1 MSAGGSSKVSGS
13 KLVRRLMA
21 VVYLGLFAAVALVW
35 RSPSMSHW
43 LDPVVLSQLGR
54 DLLASPLG
62 PLAVLGGYVLA
73 VVLAM
78 PILLMIS
85 VGTLVFGPWLGM
97 VYSLVGMLSGAV
109 VTYGVGRLSGAYLL
123 DRFGDPQV
131 QHLASRLKDRSLL
144 AIIFLRAFPVAPF
157 LVINVTAGALRVRF
171 RDYVLGTVL
180 GVLPGTILLSLFMD
194 RLVAAWRNPGM
205 GTYVG
210 VALFLVA
217 LVTAARALRKRLVL
231 ALAAEPKAG

>member
-1 MSAGGSSKVSGS
+1 MSAGESSKVSGS
-13 KLVRRLMA
+13 KLVRRLLV
-21 VVYLGLFAAVALVW
+21 VVYLGFFGAIALVW

-43 LDPVVLSQLGR
+43 LDQGVLSQLGR
-54 DLLASPLG
+54 DLLATPFG

-73 VVLAM
+73 VMLAM

-97 VYSLVGMLSGAV
+97 GYSLAGMVSGAV
-109 VTYGVGRLSGAYLL
+109 VSYGIGRLSGAYLL

-131 QHLASRLKDRSLL
+131 QDLARRLKDRSLL
-144 AIIFLRAFPVAPF
+144 AIVFLRAFPVAPF

-180 GVLPGTILLSLFMD
+180 GVLPGTIMLSLFMD
-194 RLVAAWRNPGM
+194 RLVAAWRDPGV

-217 LVTAARALRKRLVL
+217 LVTFAALLRRRLMAALT
-231 ALAAEPKAG
+231 AG